1 MKQFVIVL
9 FALLCMHAA
18 QAQKKGSGVE
28 FGFALDAGV
37 PVGND
42 LNPFTTAG
50 FGGDA
55 TLGYNFDS
63 KFAVLMRGGYMAFL
77 TTEAYRSYN
86 INTINNGFIKAVGRY
101 TFYRNLFIEPQ
112 LGYTHFSSATGG
124 RNKIN
129 SDGLG
134 YAFAAGTSFGPLKA
148 FDISLRY
155 EGATCQNGINFVA
168 LRLAYS
174 LKPGTYF

>member
-1 MKQFVIVL
+1 MKKIALVV
-9 FALLCMHAA
+9 FALLCLSAA

-28 FGFALDAGV
+28 IGLGIDAGI

-42 LNPFTTAG
+42 LDPFTTSG

-55 TLGYNFDS
+55 TLGYNFDE
-63 KFAVLMRGGYMAFL
+63 KFALLVRGGFMTFL
-77 TTEAYRSYN
+77 TTDAYRSYN
-86 INTINNGFIKAVGRY
+86 INAIGNGFVKAVGRY

-112 LGYTHFSSATGG
+112 VGYAHFSSATGG

-129 SDGLG
+129 SDGLA

-148 FDISLRY
+148 FDVSLRY
-155 EGATCQNGINFVA
+155 EGVTCQNGINFVA